1 MKKEKRFDM
10 FKQPEKPA
18 WYLVALE
25 RILTFF
31 WLTYEK
37 IFKGFKLDKSETKN
51 LKGPVFCLSNHAS
64 MIDFPISVAALSP
77 QKTTWVAAIEEFD
90 GKKWL
95 FRKMGMIPKRKFTH
109 GTVTAKHIIRAV
121 TKNKQTVTIYPE
133 ARFIVGGIGE
143 QLDGGLGKMV
153 KIMGVP
159 VVRIRIE
166 NNFLRSPQWSKHPYR
181 DIPVYAKTSVLV
193 TAEETKTL
201 TADEIQKRIE
211 ESFVYDQY
219 KFQYDNKLLMKSKN
233 RAKNIHKILYKCPHC
248 KAEYETDSDGM
259 KIWCKKCGH
268 TWEMDGYSRL
278 HATEGE
284 TYFEHVPDWYLWER
298 AEVRREIKQGTY
310 RFEDAVRVTHHIN
323 TKKLRYEGTVRCVHD
338 ASGFTFKGVL
348 DNGEQFEMT
357 KSVASMYSLHIDY
370 NFRKSGNAF
379 DIATDHES
387 YFMYPVTNPNPLTK
401 LQFAVEEL
409 YNFYIRE
416 KHALPT
422 SSDNNVQ
429 TIPTVEPT
437 K

>member
-1 MKKEKRFDM
+1 MKEEKRFDM
-10 FKQPEKPA
+10 FKQPGKPK

-25 RILTFF
+25 RFLTFF

-64 MIDFPISVAALSP
+64 MIDFPISVAALTP
-77 QKTTWVAAIEEFD
+77 NKTTWVAAIEEYD
-90 GKKWL
+90 GREWL

-159 VVRIRIE
+159 VVRLRIE
-166 NNFLRSPQWSKHPYR
+166 NNFLRSPQWCKHPYR

-193 TAEETKTL
+193 SAEETKTL
-201 TADEIQKRIE
+201 TAEEIQKRIE

-248 KAEYETDSDGM
+248 KTEFETDSDGT

-278 HATEGE
+278 HAVEGE

-298 AEVRREIKQGTY
+298 AEVRREIEQGTY
-310 RFEDAVRVTHHIN
+310 RFEDAVRVMHHIN
-323 TKKLRYEGTVRCVHD
+323 TKTLRYEGTVRCVHD
-338 ASGFTFKGVL
+338 ASGFTFKGTL

-370 NFRKSGNAF
+370 DFRKSGNAF
-379 DIATDHES
+379 DIATDHET
-387 YFMYPVTNPNPLTK
+387 YFMYPVTNQNPLTK

-416 KHALPT
+416 NHALPT
-422 SSDNNVQ
+422 TISDSEQ
-429 TIPTVEPT
+429 TVEKVEPT